1 MLAAESRRL
10 NGITGTGEVTGILVY
25 WTLEL
30 VLHCLLFC
38 ATFNPKTEMEMVMS
52 ATKLYLTHKDEA
64 TRLTG
69 GIYTL
74 PDAAKLLR
82 IDLRLLRRW
91 VAGYPADP
99 VLTPNRQA
107 SGLGSLQNSGVGRDR
122 YFGFLTLIEIFTAYQ
137 LRTRGFSMQKLRRFR
152 NELAERF
159 ETDFPF
165 ALKGLL
171 SSRRELLKEMGDCAL
186 LQLGTGGQ
194 TAFEK
199 VLQPFCEKIEFDSAS
214 KLAAKLFPVGR
225 ESSIVVDPRHA
236 FGQPVILGT
245 NVTTEAIALRLRA
258 GETECDLASDFDL
271 TEQQVK
277 EVRNFELALAA

>member
-1 MLAAESRRL
+1 MTA
-10 NGITGTGEVTGILVY
+10 T
-25 WTLEL
+25 TL
-30 VLHCLLFC
+30 HR
-38 ATFNPKTEMEMVMS
+38 
-52 ATKLYLTHKDEA
+52 THKDDA

-69 GIYTL
+69 GLYTL

-82 IDLRLLRRW
+82 INLRLLRRW

-99 VLTPNRQA
+99 ASVLKGQT
-107 SGLGSLQNSGVGRDR
+107 SGLGPLQNSGVARDR
-122 YFGFLTLIEIFTAYQ
+122 HFGFLTLIEIFTAYQ
-137 LRTRGFSMQKLRRFR
+137 LRTRGFSMQQLRRFR
-152 NELAERF
+152 SELAERF
-159 ETDFPF
+159 ETEFPF

-214 KLAAKLFPVGR
+214 KLAAKLFPTGR
-225 ESSIVVDPRHA
+225 EKSIVVDPRHA

-245 NVTTEAIALRLRA
+245 NLTTEAIALRLRA
-258 GETECDLASDFDL
+258 GETESDLASDFDL
-271 TEQQVK
+271 TEQQVQ
-277 EVRNFELALAA
+277 EVRDFELALAA

>member
-1 MLAAESRRL
+1 
-10 NGITGTGEVTGILVY
+10 
-25 WTLEL
+25 
-30 VLHCLLFC
+30 
-38 ATFNPKTEMEMVMS
+38 MEMVMT
-52 ATKLYLTHKDEA
+52 ATKLNLTHKDEA

-107 SGLGSLQNSGVGRDR
+107 SGLGSLQNSGFGRDR

-152 NELAERF
+152 NELAESF

-214 KLAAKLFPVGR
+214 KLAAKLFPAGR

-258 GETECDLASDFDL
+258 GETESDLADDFDL
-271 TEQQVK
+271 TEQQVR
-277 EVRNFELALAA
+277 EVRDFELALAA

>member
-1 MLAAESRRL
+1 MTA
-10 NGITGTGEVTGILVY
+10 T
-25 WTLEL
+25 TL
-30 VLHCLLFC
+30 HR
-38 ATFNPKTEMEMVMS
+38 
-52 ATKLYLTHKDEA
+52 THKDDA

-69 GIYTL
+69 GVYIL

-82 IDLRLLRRW
+82 INLRLLRRW

-99 VLTPNRQA
+99 ASALKGQT
-107 SGLGSLQNSGVGRDR
+107 SGLGPLQNSGVARDR
-122 YFGFLTLIEIFTAYQ
+122 HFGFLTLIEIFTAYQ

-152 NELAERF
+152 SELAERF

-214 KLAAKLFPVGR
+214 KLAAKLFPAGR

-245 NVTTEAIALRLRA
+245 NVTTAAIALRLRA
-258 GETECDLASDFDL
+258 GETESDLATDFDL

>member
-1 MLAAESRRL
+1 M
-10 NGITGTGEVTGILVY
+10 T
-25 WTLEL
+25 
-30 VLHCLLFC
+30 
-38 ATFNPKTEMEMVMS
+38 S
-52 ATKLYLTHKDEA
+52 ATLNRTHQDDA

-99 VLTPNRQA
+99 ASELKRQT
-107 SGLGSLQNSGVGRDR
+107 SGLGPLQNSGVARDR
-122 YFGFLTLIEIFTAYQ
+122 HFGFLTLIEIFTAYQ
-137 LRTRGFSMQKLRRFR
+137 LRRRGFSMQQLRRFR

-159 ETDFPF
+159 ETEFPF

-171 SSRRELLKEMGDCAL
+171 TSRRELLKELGDCSL
-186 LQLGTGGQ
+186 LQLDTGGQ

-214 KLAAKLFPVGR
+214 KLAAKLFPAGR
-225 ESSIVVDPRHA
+225 ERSIVVDPRHA
-236 FGQPVILGT
+236 FGQPVIVGT
-245 NVTTEAIALRLRA
+245 NLTTEAIALRLRA
-258 GETECDLASDFDL
+258 GETESDLADEFDL

-277 EVRNFELALAA
+277 EIRDFELALPA

>member
-1 MLAAESRRL
+1 
-10 NGITGTGEVTGILVY
+10 
-25 WTLEL
+25 
-30 VLHCLLFC
+30 
-38 ATFNPKTEMEMVMS
+38 
-52 ATKLYLTHKDEA
+52 
-64 TRLTG
+64 
-69 GIYTL
+69 
-74 PDAAKLLR
+74 
-82 IDLRLLRRW
+82 
-91 VAGYPADP
+91 
-99 VLTPNRQA
+99 
-107 SGLGSLQNSGVGRDR
+107 
-122 YFGFLTLIEIFTAYQ
+122 
-137 LRTRGFSMQKLRRFR
+137 MQKLRRFR

-214 KLAAKLFPVGR
+214 KLAAKLFPAGR

-245 NVTTEAIALRLRA
+245 NVTTEAIASQLRA
-258 GETECDLASDFDL
+258 GETECDLASEFDL
-271 TEQQVK
+271 TEQQIK